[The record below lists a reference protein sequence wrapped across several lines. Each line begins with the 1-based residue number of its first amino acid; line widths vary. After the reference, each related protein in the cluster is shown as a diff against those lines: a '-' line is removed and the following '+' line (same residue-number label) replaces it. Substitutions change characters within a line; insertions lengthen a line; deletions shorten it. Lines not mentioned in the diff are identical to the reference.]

1 MNRIIKFKAF
11 HNGKMIYR
19 GLHDRNWYTS
29 DNKLVQGVHPL
40 DYHNLKVMQFTGY
53 KDIDGKEIYEGDILG
68 DWNDCD
74 GKMVESRQTVYF
86 DESLGC
92 WMLDQSLNQDQT
104 YSSSLFENLNDFL
117 YKIVGNIYENA
128 ELLVKVS

>member
-29 DNKLVQGVHPL
+29 DNKLVKGVHPL

-53 KDIDGKEIYEGDILG
+53 KDIDGKEIYEGDKVIYTLNHDASQKEIKADVEWHNHAWRLNRIWLLTEIRNITVVG
-68 DWNDCD
+68 D
-74 GKMVESRQTVYF
+74 
-86 DESLGC
+86 
-92 WMLDQSLNQDQT
+92 
-104 YSSSLFENLNDFL
+104 
-117 YKIVGNIYENA
+117 
-128 ELLVKVS
+128 VS